1 MGFIK
6 KYIKKLRNM
15 FHIPGE
21 DVIIIGLDDRNKSIR
36 IHDLFVQTGPKFES
50 KMESKVLEGN
60 VTQVFLWRIRQK
72 MDHIFNGEYDPNDPN
87 ILHVCFDIDKRE
99 GCIFKTDDKPEGIAY
114 LFDMQSGQGAQ
125 LVRKTVTESIFEDIA
140 SKTIE
145 TTEEAS
151 SDFNFITIPQQIKL
165 KRDPVI
171 ELLVSIN
178 PYLLGSTID
187 SVFAGE
193 LLRGRVEMWKTII
206 IALGVGILAFIVGMG
221 MA

>member
-1 MGFIK
+1 MSFVS
-6 KYIKKLRNM
+6 KYVKKLRNTI
-15 FHIPGE
+15 HIPGE

-36 IHDLFVQTGPKFES
+36 IHELFVQTGPKFES

-60 VTQVFLWRIRQK
+60 VAQVFLWRLRQK
-72 MDHIFNGEYDPNDPN
+72 VDHIFHGEYDPTNPN
-87 ILHVCFDIDKRE
+87 ILHVTFDIDKRE

-125 LVRKTVTESIFEDIA
+125 LVRKTTKDSIFEDSTPEI
-140 SKTIE
+140 IE
-145 TTEEAS
+145 TTEQAGN
-151 SDFNFITIPQQIKL
+151 DYNFVTIPQQIKL

-193 LLRGRVEMWKTII
+193 LLRGRVEMWKTIMI
-206 IALGVGILAFIVGMG
+206 SLAVGVMAFLVGMG
-221 MA
+221 MK

>member
-1 MGFIK
+1 MGFIQ
-6 KYIKKLRNM
+6 KYIKKARNM
-15 FHIPGE
+15 IHIPGE

-36 IHDLFVQTGPKFES
+36 IHELFVQTGPKFES

-60 VTQVFLWRIRQK
+60 VAQVFLWRLRQK
-72 MDHIFNGEYDPNDPN
+72 VDHIFHGEYDPTNPN
-87 ILHVCFDIDKRE
+87 ILHVTFDIDKRE

-125 LVRKTVTESIFEDIA
+125 LVRKTTKDSIFED
-140 SKTIE
+140 TTPETVE
-145 TTEEAS
+145 TTEQAGN
-151 SDFNFITIPQQIKL
+151 DYNFITIPQQIKL

-193 LLRGRVEMWKTII
+193 LLRGRVEMWKTIM
-206 IALGVGILAFIVGMG
+206 IALAVGVMAFLVGMG
-221 MA
+221 MK